1 VLLSRFSKWFTLT
14 PDETDQLQFARLR
27 AKTKRA
33 AKKAKAAEK
42 RKQKLIDLGFLPAE
56 EDPRRAMEEEVTE
69 NRMPRGAA
77 GSIDGVSFVLPS
89 PSSLPQGALLGASS
103 LVEESGEE
111 SDYDSDSEEGERS
124 LVVLQRHKR
133 IFDTRAGFYVNV
145 SALPLLLREEPCH
158 GATLMTLGV
167 PCMQPFR
174 AEERTVLG
182 DGSVFVRVASRSGS
196 GWLPFRVDGI
206 VMLRAYPATQ
216 VVLEREYNAE
226 AGAPPSVAPIQSDS
240 TDSVA
245 VDADDPALHRFRA
258 LQALCPE
265 GGLNR
270 DVIELVFPAGS
281 NEFEVDA
288 FIRRYDLDGDG
299 CLSFH
304 EYLGDADDELRLKW
318 RFRSIWGRFA
328 AADLDLNGF
337 LTADEMMPF
346 MPPSTTELER
356 PKWLAKADRHGTH
369 GVLTIADLPLLLH
382 MAQKDERQLIST
394 AAVTMSVFICY
405 IRTAKAIMAM
415 FSIENINGV
424 AYLKKEIGTK
434 AYTQQHFV
442 AISIASIYGFLF
454 IFCVPVSAM
463 YIIFANRASFKT
475 RKVQAAFG
483 FLFEGYRPKMFF
495 WEFLVLLRKVVIL
508 GVSLFWEDAFLQ
520 SIVAL
525 FVLVVSIVVHMACW
539 PYEEHFL
546 NVAELCS
553 LFCLFTLVALA
564 VLLWYIQSPGKT
576 QYVIL
581 YELAV
586 TGIIFVMY
594 GALMVVLIA
603 RVIYLEVRERS
614 KSIVD
619 KLAATRRIFDWFV
632 SVEEWLYFN
641 VTHATLEKQED
652 MWSYLREEELDDGD
666 AAKEGGLAETKSE
679 KAKRLLARAM
689 SGRFLVPNALQQ
701 LPRSGGGG
709 VDGSASL
716 TEGGGGA
723 GSGEGGDASGSLS
736 LDSELGTTLSHN
748 AVNTTTNPLELA
760 MQARALN
767 AADEGGGGGGGE
779 SAMGGSGSGSA
790 MAVGAQQ
797 QQAPGEEEEE
807 EEEGRYII

>member
-1 VLLSRFSKWFTLT
+1 
-14 PDETDQLQFARLR
+14 
-27 AKTKRA
+27 
-33 AKKAKAAEK
+33 
-42 RKQKLIDLGFLPAE
+42 
-56 EDPRRAMEEEVTE
+56 
-69 NRMPRGAA
+69 
-77 GSIDGVSFVLPS
+77 
-89 PSSLPQGALLGASS
+89 
-103 LVEESGEE
+103 
-111 SDYDSDSEEGERS
+111 
-124 LVVLQRHKR
+124 
-133 IFDTRAGFYVNV
+133 
-145 SALPLLLREEPCH
+145 
-158 GATLMTLGV
+158 
-167 PCMQPFR
+167 
-174 AEERTVLG
+174 
-182 DGSVFVRVASRSGS
+182 
-196 GWLPFRVDGI
+196 
-206 VMLRAYPATQ
+206 
-216 VVLEREYNAE
+216 
-226 AGAPPSVAPIQSDS
+226 
-240 TDSVA
+240 
-245 VDADDPALHRFRA
+245 
-258 LQALCPE
+258 
-265 GGLNR
+265 
-270 DVIELVFPAGS
+270 
-281 NEFEVDA
+281 
-288 FIRRYDLDGDG
+288 
-299 CLSFH
+299 
-304 EYLGDADDELRLKW
+304 
-318 RFRSIWGRFA
+318 
-328 AADLDLNGF
+328 
-337 LTADEMMPF
+337 
-346 MPPSTTELER
+346 
-356 PKWLAKADRHGTH
+356 
-369 GVLTIADLPLLLH
+369 

-539 PYEEHFL
+539 PYEEQFL

-564 VLLWYIQSPGKT
+564 VLLWYIQAPGKT

-641 VTHATLEKQED
+641 VTHETLEKQED
-652 MWSYLREEELDDGD
+652 MWSYLREEEQLDDDD

-679 KAKRLLARAM
+679 KAKRLLARAL
-689 SGRFLVPNALQQ
+689 SGKFLVPNALQQ
-701 LPRSGGGG
+701 LLRSGGGGG

-716 TEGGGGA
+716 TESGSGA

-760 MQARALN
+760 MQARALT
-767 AADEGGGGGGGE
+767 AAGEGGGGGGGE

-797 QQAPGEEEEE
+797 QQAPGEDDE
-807 EEEGRYII
+807 EEEGSYII

>member
-1 VLLSRFSKWFTLT
+1 
-14 PDETDQLQFARLR
+14 
-27 AKTKRA
+27 
-33 AKKAKAAEK
+33 
-42 RKQKLIDLGFLPAE
+42 
-56 EDPRRAMEEEVTE
+56 
-69 NRMPRGAA
+69 
-77 GSIDGVSFVLPS
+77 
-89 PSSLPQGALLGASS
+89 
-103 LVEESGEE
+103 
-111 SDYDSDSEEGERS
+111 
-124 LVVLQRHKR
+124 
-133 IFDTRAGFYVNV
+133 
-145 SALPLLLREEPCH
+145 
-158 GATLMTLGV
+158 
-167 PCMQPFR
+167 
-174 AEERTVLG
+174 
-182 DGSVFVRVASRSGS
+182 
-196 GWLPFRVDGI
+196 
-206 VMLRAYPATQ
+206 
-216 VVLEREYNAE
+216 
-226 AGAPPSVAPIQSDS
+226 
-240 TDSVA
+240 
-245 VDADDPALHRFRA
+245 
-258 LQALCPE
+258 
-265 GGLNR
+265 
-270 DVIELVFPAGS
+270 
-281 NEFEVDA
+281 
-288 FIRRYDLDGDG
+288 
-299 CLSFH
+299 
-304 EYLGDADDELRLKW
+304 
-318 RFRSIWGRFA
+318 
-328 AADLDLNGF
+328 
-337 LTADEMMPF
+337 
-346 MPPSTTELER
+346 
-356 PKWLAKADRHGTH
+356 
-369 GVLTIADLPLLLH
+369 
-382 MAQKDERQLIST
+382 
-394 AAVTMSVFICY
+394 
-405 IRTAKAIMAM
+405 
-415 FSIENINGV
+415 
-424 AYLKKEIGTK
+424 
-434 AYTQQHFV
+434 
-442 AISIASIYGFLF
+442 
-454 IFCVPVSAM
+454 
-463 YIIFANRASFKT
+463 
-475 RKVQAAFG
+475 
-483 FLFEGYRPKMFF
+483 MFF

-539 PYEEHFL
+539 PYEEQFL

-564 VLLWYIQSPGKT
+564 VLLWYIQAPGKT

-652 MWSYLREEELDDGD
+652 MWSYLREEEQLDDDD

-679 KAKRLLARAM
+679 KAKRLLARAL
-689 SGRFLVPNALQQ
+689 SGKFLVPNALQQ

-748 AVNTTTNPLELA
+748 AVNTTMNPLELA

-767 AADEGGGGGGGE
+767 AAGEGGGGGGGE